1 MRAIPSKTLFYSIE
15 KAIKSYRKL
24 AQRKLSE
31 VIDEITIDQVN
42 ILAFIEENPTLPL
55 KDIAVLTFTDDNEVS
70 LLQSIN
76 IMVEKGYLKQQTD
89 ADSTKTT
96 IIVTDNGKSVLESL
110 SPIIIKNRRK
120 ALDGI
125 TLEELIQ
132 VETILKKIATN
143 CN

>member
-24 AQRKLSE
+24 AQEKLSE

-76 IMVEKGYLKQQTD
+76 VMVEKGYLKQQTD

>member
-24 AQRKLSE
+24 AQKKLSE

-76 IMVEKGYLKQQTD
+76 VMVEKGYLKQQTD

>member
-24 AQRKLSE
+24 AQEKLSE

>member
-24 AQRKLSE
+24 AQEKLSE

-55 KDIAVLTFTDDNEVS
+55 KDIAALTFTDDNEVS

-76 IMVEKGYLKQQTD
+76 VMVEKGYLKQQTD

>member
-24 AQRKLSE
+24 AQEKLSE

-76 IMVEKGYLKQQTD
+76 VMVEKGYLKQQTD
-89 ADSTKTT
+89 ADSTRTT

>member
-24 AQRKLSE
+24 AQEKLSE

-55 KDIAVLTFTDDNEVS
+55 KDIAALTFTDDNEVS

-76 IMVEKGYLKQQTD
+76 VMVEKGYLKQHTD